1 MAKVKTISTVSASI
15 ALTACVPIALF
26 ELFMHTEWHSML
38 CTIVIAFVSIFFASQ
53 VFFRLF
59 VIYKIKP
66 IYRLVT
72 SKSISTKELNNRLT
86 NKIDIIEEIQDE
98 LSCWSKKRAEE
109 IARYQDA
116 ERFRREYISN
126 VSHEIKTPIFT
137 IQGYIQTLR
146 DGALEDPEINLLY
159 LDRTIKSVDRLTN
172 IMADLDDINKM
183 ESGNG
188 KLNMTA
194 FDIKPLVREVFATL
208 EFEAKKHG
216 VQLKLGPTATPR
228 AMVYADRDRIEQVLI
243 NLVSNSIK
251 YGKPKGTTTVNLIN
265 LYEEAL
271 IEVEDDGIGISEEHM
286 KRLFERFYRVDKSRS
301 REGGGTGLGLS
312 IVKHI
317 IESHGTQ
324 LSVRSEPGKGSV
336 FSFTVL
342 KNPPKDSS
350 KEQH

>member
-1 MAKVKTISTVSASI
+1 MAKVKTISTVSISI
-15 ALTACVPIALF
+15 ALTACVPIAIF

-38 CTIVIAFVSIFFASQ
+38 CTVVIAFVSIFFASQ
-53 VFFRLF
+53 IYFRLF
-59 VIYKIKP
+59 VIYKLKP

-72 SKSISTKELNNRLT
+72 SKSISTKELTNRLG
-86 NKIDIIEEIQDE
+86 NKIDILEEIQDE
-98 LSCWSKKRAEE
+98 LSGWAQKRTEE

-159 LDRTIKSVDRLTN
+159 LDRAIKSVDRLTN

-194 FDIKPLVREVFATL
+194 FDIKPLIREVFATL
-208 EFEAKKHG
+208 EFEAQKHG
-216 VQLKLGPTATPR
+216 IKLKLGPTATPR

-243 NLVSNSIK
+243 NLISNSIK

-271 IEVEDDGIGISEEHM
+271 IEVEDNGIGISEEHM

-342 KNPPKDSS
+342 KNPPKDLP
-350 KEQH
+350 KE